1 MKVLF
6 ATTNPAKLK
15 MYGKTLQ
22 EKGYEVVT
30 LKDLNI
36 TTEVEETGTTPEE
49 NAIIKANAYYNISK
63 LPTIAVDD
71 ALILENVEDH
81 LQPGTNVR
89 RINGKRLTDKEMIT
103 YYTDLVNKYGIDGKL
118 NGYFLKGVAIKTEK
132 GIKSIEVKSP
142 RCFKNTSSK
151 QINEGY
157 PLASIQWVEEL
168 KKYKVEL
175 TAKEKE
181 KIENKD
187 NKKILDFIDTTIL
200 ALN

>member
-71 ALILENVEDH
+71 ALILENVED
-81 LQPGTNVR
+81 Q
-89 RINGKRLTDKEMIT
+89 KMIK
-103 YYTDLVNKYGIDGKL
+103 YYTELLNKYGIDGKL

-142 RCFKNTSSK
+142 RCFTNISSK

-157 PLASIQWVEEL
+157 PLASIQWIEEL

-181 KIENKD
+181 QLEYKD

>member
-36 TTEVEETGTTPEE
+36 TTEVEETGTTLEE

-89 RINGKRLTDKEMIT
+89 RINGKRLTDEEMII

-118 NGYFLKGVAIKTEK
+118 NGYFFKGVAIKTEK
-132 GIKSIEVKSP
+132 GIKSVEEKSP
-142 RCFKNTSSK
+142 HCFKNTSSK

-157 PLASIQWVEEL
+157 PLASMQWVEEL

-175 TAKEKE
+175 TEKEKE
-181 KIENKD
+181 QLEYKD

>member
-1 MKVLF
+1 
-6 ATTNPAKLK
+6 

-36 TTEVEETGTTPEE
+36 TTEVEETGTTLEE

-89 RINGKRLTDKEMIT
+89 RINGKRLTDEEMII

-118 NGYFLKGVAIKTEK
+118 NGYFFKGVAIKTEK
-132 GIKSIEVKSP
+132 GIKSVEEKSP

-157 PLASIQWVEEL
+157 PLASMQWVEEL

-175 TAKEKE
+175 TEKEKE
-181 KIENKD
+181 QLEYKD